1 MSRIAALV
9 LLFTFCTIAAAQPAS
24 QSDLLAVD
32 SAFVDGR
39 YEQVELMTLRIL
51 QGDAELTPDE
61 TARLNLT
68 AGYALIML
76 GRESEA
82 RSYFNHALDAVP
94 DLTLDPVQVSP
105 KFRVVFDEVKAARP
119 AAVGSTDQ
127 ESASDQS
134 VQQNT
139 FDRTTQQAVH
149 VTPQSQVMNLII
161 PGSGQWRE
169 GHPVRGVLV
178 FGLQAAALGVLIWQL
193 NELDDSRGDYLAE
206 TDPARISAA
215 YNNYND
221 HYQAAWGAGVAAGLV
236 YLAAQADLAFLTPAH
251 ARPAALQVVPTP
263 SGMGLCLRW

>member
-1 MSRIAALV
+1 MSRIATLV
-9 LLFTFCTIAAAQPAS
+9 LLFVFCAIATAQSSPPP
-24 QSDLLAVD
+24 DLLAVD
-32 SAFVDGR
+32 SAFVEGR
-39 YEQVELMTLRIL
+39 YEQVELMTLRLL

-119 AAVGSTDQ
+119 AVVDNADQ
-127 ESASDQS
+127 AAASDQS

-139 FDRTTQQAVH
+139 FDQKPRQSMH
-149 VTPQSQVMNLII
+149 VAPQSQVMNLIL

-169 GHPVRGVLV
+169 GHPVRGALL
-178 FGLQAAALGVLIWQL
+178 FGLQATALGVLIWQL
-193 NELDDSRGDYLAE
+193 NELEDSRGDYLAE

-221 HYQAAWGAGVAAGLV
+221 NYQAAWGAGIAAGLV
-236 YLAAQADLAFLTPAH
+236 YLAAQADLAFLTPAQ
-251 ARPAALQVVPTP
+251 ARTSALQVVPTP